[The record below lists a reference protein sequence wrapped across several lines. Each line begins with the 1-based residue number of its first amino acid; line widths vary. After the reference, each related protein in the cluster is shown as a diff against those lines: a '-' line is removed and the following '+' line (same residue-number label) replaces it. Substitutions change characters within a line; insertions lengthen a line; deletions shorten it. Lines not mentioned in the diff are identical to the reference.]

1 MNQFY
6 FCIMFLGIILVVVSF
21 VWIVADRKK
30 AFDYNARMDARK
42 EELSGIISDAEQ
54 MIDELNR
61 FSDYVVAQMELKSEE
76 LNASLRNIDGRIE
89 QLRVKLG
96 ENSEIKPGQTEM
108 IVNGDRIKSAY
119 GKHEATQHNHNVEL
133 QAGEPAA
140 AKAAVHTQAGRQ
152 QSRLKDNVIPLNAR
166 HKEVIRLSNEGLDA
180 TEIAKKLKMGKGE
193 IQLIL
198 EMNR

>member
-21 VWIVADRKK
+21 VWILADRKK
-30 AFDYNARMDARK
+30 AHDYNVRMDARK
-42 EELSGIISDAEQ
+42 EELTGIISDAEQ

-61 FSDYVVAQMELKSEE
+61 FSDYVVTQMELKSEE
-76 LNASLRNIDGRIE
+76 LNANLRNIDSRIE
-89 QLRVKLG
+89 QLRIKLG
-96 ENSEIKPGQTEM
+96 DVSEAKTAQMEM
-108 IVNGDRIKSAY
+108 IVNGSSIKSAY
-119 GKHEATQHNHNVEL
+119 GKYEALQHNHKVEAPEED
-133 QAGEPAA
+133 QTATRSVAH
-140 AKAAVHTQAGRQ
+140 VQTGRQ
-152 QSRLKDNVIPLNAR
+152 QPRMKDNVIQLNAR
-166 HKEVIRLSNEGLDA
+166 HKEVIRLSGEGFDD